1 MNRAQNLGDDT
12 THCRSELA
20 RDGRKDDAINQKIR
34 IIVHDHREQARSYRG
49 RDNLSGKLKQY
60 FKSI

>member
-1 MNRAQNLGDDT
+1 MNRPQNLADNTNPCG
-12 THCRSELA
+12 SEPA
-20 RDGRKDDAINQKIR
+20 RDGRKDNALNQKVR
-34 IIVHDHREQARSYRG
+34 IIVHDLREQARSYRD